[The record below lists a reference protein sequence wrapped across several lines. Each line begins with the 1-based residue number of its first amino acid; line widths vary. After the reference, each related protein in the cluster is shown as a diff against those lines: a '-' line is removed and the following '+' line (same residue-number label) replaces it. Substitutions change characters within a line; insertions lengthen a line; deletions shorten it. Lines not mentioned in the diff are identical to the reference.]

1 MSPCRIKI
9 KHMVVGLWTCLKH
22 GATLC
27 CSAGPLSGCPTHTE
41 PSIYSSHCSQGIAKL
56 RLRKQTPFEQ
66 NHSSSPE
73 LPSSETA
80 METGDLSPPGA
91 SFLGLL
97 AVTLGALLAAGIAF
111 RRAARLRREG
121 SAVQLLSRLPHGPC
135 KARSGFEEGAQKG
148 LLFRVCR
155 PKQPKHPSSVP
166 SNPLERIQHPLYDAR
181 CVVVKI
187 PLRASGGFA
196 FGVY

>member
-1 MSPCRIKI
+1 
-9 KHMVVGLWTCLKH
+9 
-22 GATLC
+22 
-27 CSAGPLSGCPTHTE
+27 
-41 PSIYSSHCSQGIAKL
+41 
-56 RLRKQTPFEQ
+56 
-66 NHSSSPE
+66 
-73 LPSSETA
+73 

-148 LLFRVCR
+148 LLFRACR

-181 CVVVKI
+181 CVAFF
-187 PLRASGGFA
+187 LRLGFIKFILAIMLLMERERQLERPSNAQTASKPQSQTSA
-196 FGVY
+196 PTAKQSPRPMESESE